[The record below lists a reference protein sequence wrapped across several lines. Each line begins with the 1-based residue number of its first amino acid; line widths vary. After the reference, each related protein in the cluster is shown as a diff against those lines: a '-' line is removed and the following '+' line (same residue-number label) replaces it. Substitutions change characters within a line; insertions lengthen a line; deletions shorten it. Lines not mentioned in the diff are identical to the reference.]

1 MKKIRLVILGLVI
14 VVLTACS
21 TPSGN
26 GISGTGAAAPSGP
39 GYYTVQKGDTLYSI
53 GRKFKQ
59 SHRSI
64 AAWNKL
70 QDINGIEVGQVL
82 RVAPPTSAPGDVDG
96 AKSVER
102 VDKAEVAP
110 SSIGAE
116 SRIDW
121 MWPTDG
127 AKTSSFS
134 LSKKGIEIAGKSGQ
148 PILAAASGKVLFAGG
163 GIRGY
168 GNLVIVKHAG
178 SLLSVYAH
186 NKVILAKEGQMV
198 SKGQQIAEMGDS
210 DSSTV
215 KLYFEIRRDG
225 KPIDP
230 SGVLPG
236 R

>member
-1 MKKIRLVILGLVI
+1 MLA
-14 VVLTACS
+14 ACS
-21 TPSGN
+21 TTNGSGDD
-26 GISGTGAAAPSGP
+26 SAGTPALSGP

-53 GRKFKQ
+53 GRRFKQ
-59 SHRSI
+59 NHRSI
-64 AAWNKL
+64 AGWNKL
-70 QDINGIEVGQVL
+70 EDINGIEVGQVL
-82 RVAPPTSAPGDVDG
+82 RVEPPNASAVAGG
-96 AKSVER
+96 AKSAER
-102 VDKAEVAP
+102 VDKTTAAP
-110 SSIGAE
+110 LSIGEE

-121 MWPTDG
+121 MWPTEG

-134 LSKKGIEIAGKSGQ
+134 LSKKGIEIAGKDGQ
-148 PILAAASGKVLFAGG
+148 PVLAAANGKVMYAGG

-198 SKGQQIAEMGDS
+198 SKGQQIAEMGKS

-230 SGVLPG
+230 SGVFPG

>member
-1 MKKIRLVILGLVI
+1 MKKIRLVVVGLVI
-14 VVLTACS
+14 VALAACS

-26 GISGTGAAAPSGP
+26 SGGSVTPAPSGL

-53 GRKFKQ
+53 GRKFRQ

-64 AAWNKL
+64 ATWNKL
-70 QDINGIEVGQVL
+70 EDINGIEVGQVL
-82 RVAPPTSAPGDVDG
+82 RVAPPNALADADG

-102 VDKAEVAP
+102 VDKTKVAP
-110 SSIGAE
+110 SSIGDE
-116 SRIDW
+116 SPVDW

-127 AKTSSFS
+127 VKTSSFS
-134 LSKKGIEIAGKSGQ
+134 LSKKGVDIAGKSGQ
-148 PILAAASGKVLFAGG
+148 PILAAASGKVMYAGS

-168 GNLVIVKHAG
+168 GNLVIVKHTG
-178 SLLSVYAH
+178 NLLSVYAH

-198 SKGQQIAEMGDS
+198 SKGQQIAEMGQS

-215 KLYFEIRRDG
+215 KLYFEVRRDG

-230 SGVLPG
+230 SGVLPA